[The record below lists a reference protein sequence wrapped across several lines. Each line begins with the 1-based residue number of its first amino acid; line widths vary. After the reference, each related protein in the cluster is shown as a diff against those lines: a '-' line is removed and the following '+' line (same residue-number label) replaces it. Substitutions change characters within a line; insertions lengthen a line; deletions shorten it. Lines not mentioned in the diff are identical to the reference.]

1 MATVSPERVKESAL
15 TEALSQWRP
24 ANQAFPARRLG
35 LATRPPD
42 SLNGG
47 QSEQSED
54 MARPAGLEL
63 AAEAKPE
70 AGSGLK
76 SATSW
81 LSRQRTMKTDRS
93 RPRKIGVSCPA
104 SWPFEVV
111 RRRLSGNGLQ
121 VPARWVQLADSVST
135 CSCRVAVSDS
145 REGVV
150 RSVGTVRKLRRDL
163 VKSSVISI
171 LQTCPT
177 VEPLESSGADRPR
190 RPRTDLAARGRRRL
204 WSLRGES
211 QRRNRGSGGVALDGC
226 RRQQTRDRSC
236 SPQVATA
243 GSTTEW
249 RAYGVTKQ

>member
-1 MATVSPERVKESAL
+1 
-15 TEALSQWRP
+15 
-24 ANQAFPARRLG
+24 
-35 LATRPPD
+35 
-42 SLNGG
+42 
-47 QSEQSED
+47 
-54 MARPAGLEL
+54 
-63 AAEAKPE
+63 
-70 AGSGLK
+70 
-76 SATSW
+76 
-81 LSRQRTMKTDRS
+81 MKTDSS
-93 RPRKIGVSCPA
+93 RPGKSGSAVPPRGPSRSSGDACPGTACKFLQGGSSLPTRFQRAHAESPCPTRGRASCGRSA
-104 SWPFEVV
+104 PFGSSA
-111 RRRLSGNGLQ
+111 RSG
-121 VPARWVQLADSVST
+121 
-135 CSCRVAVSDS
+135 
-145 REGVV
+145 
-150 RSVGTVRKLRRDL
+150 
-163 VKSSVISI
+163 KSSVISI